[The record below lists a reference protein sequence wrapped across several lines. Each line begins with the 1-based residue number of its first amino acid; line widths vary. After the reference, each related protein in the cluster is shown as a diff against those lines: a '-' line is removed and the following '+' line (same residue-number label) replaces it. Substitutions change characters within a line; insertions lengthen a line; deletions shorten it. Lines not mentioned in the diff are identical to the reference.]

1 MKNQRKQNLETGGN
15 IMQMTN
21 EEICQSYQQAKHKAK
36 QIQILAELNV
46 CTKEEI
52 LAVLEAEGITVGHR
66 TKGSLQQEHKPVKEK
81 TEAPENK
88 SVPSD
93 WKTALKAI
101 QARITELKHQKETIE
116 NELNEIYSTLGAF
129 CRKEQKN
136 EE

>member
-1 MKNQRKQNLETGGN
+1 
-15 IMQMTN
+15 MQMTN

-88 SVPSD
+88 SVKKEVLSD

-101 QARITELKHQKETIE
+101 QARITELEQMRNSIE

>member
-1 MKNQRKQNLETGGN
+1 
-15 IMQMTN
+15 MQMTN
-21 EEICQSYQQAKHKAK
+21 EEICQSYQQAKRKAK

-81 TEAPENK
+81 KEAPENK
-88 SVPSD
+88 SVKKEVLSD
-93 WKTALKAI
+93 WKTALKAV
-101 QARITELKHQKETIE
+101 QARITELEQMRNSIE

>member
-1 MKNQRKQNLETGGN
+1 
-15 IMQMTN
+15 MQMTN

-66 TKGSLQQEHKPVKEK
+66 TKGSLQQKHKPVKEK

-93 WKTALKAI
+93 WKTAMKAI
-101 QARITELKHQKETIE
+101 QARITGLKHQKETIE
-116 NELNEIYSTLGAF
+116 NELAEIYKALDDIYESERKNDKGGTL
-129 CRKEQKN
+129 
-136 EE
+136 